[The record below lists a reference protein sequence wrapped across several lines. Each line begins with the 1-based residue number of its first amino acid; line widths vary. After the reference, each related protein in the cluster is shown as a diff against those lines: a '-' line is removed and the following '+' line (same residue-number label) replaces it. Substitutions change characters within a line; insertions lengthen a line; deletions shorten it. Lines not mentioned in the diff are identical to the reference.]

1 MSYVYDPQRGYVA
14 WNQPQTSTISV
25 HGQSPVV
32 SATNL
37 NTNGWTALGNNM
49 VSNPTYGTY
58 AFNPVQ
64 NASVSTMAQTGLG
77 NQMQQANQMALAQT
91 GLGNQMQQANRMAL
105 ARNVRPDFWSL
116 EGAFG
121 STTGNYTGWANSA
134 ISGLTALGN
143 MYFGYQGLKLAKKEL
158 AERTAL
164 QRANY
169 RNSARAMNS
178 AYRDQAS
185 GRGYNGMSQE
195 ATSALGQQYA
205 NRKVSETY

>member
-77 NQMQQANQMALAQT
+77 NQMQQANQMALAQ
-91 GLGNQMQQANRMAL
+91 NAS
-105 ARNVRPDFWSL
+105 PDFWSL

-121 STTGNYTGWANSA
+121 SKTGNYAGWANSA

-195 ATSALGQQYA
+195 AKSALGQQYA